1 MHLVIIGGSDAGISA
16 ALRAQELEP
25 DTEVTV
31 LVADDYP
38 NFSICGLPYFLSGE
52 TPDWRALAHRT
63 EFPGLNILRRHLV
76 QRIDASDKVLS
87 VVHAGTKITM
97 RYDRLVIATGAKPV
111 RPDLPGSKL
120 EGVFLLH
127 TMDDSFAV
135 HRYLTERN
143 PRSAILVGAGY
154 IGLEMA
160 DALTQRGLEVALLC
174 RGDTVLPTVNPA
186 LGRLVQDELQRH
198 GVRVLTGV
206 SAAEINPTV
215 TERPSRLS
223 IVDSA
228 GARHEADLVLLA
240 VGARPD
246 SELAG
251 RAGAKLGAGGAIVV
265 TRQMRT
271 NLADVFAAGD
281 CVETYHRLLD
291 APTYISLGTIA
302 HKQGRVAGENAV
314 GGDRRFAGALGTQS
328 LKVFDLAIA
337 RTGLN
342 ERDARTASF
351 DPLTVGSEVNDH
363 KAYYP
368 GAVPLR
374 IHLTGDRRTGRLLG
388 GQILGNRRAEIS
400 KRIDIVAT
408 ALFQEAS
415 VEYLNDLDL
424 SYTSPFSSPWDP
436 VQMAAQ
442 AWCAQLSQLLGARGN
457 PPGSS
462 PALLASATALGASN
476 HQLNLREGNQ

>member
-1 MHLVIIGGSDAGISA
+1 MLSPSVGST
-16 ALRAQELEP
+16 LRFFAE
-25 DTEVTV
+25 
-31 LVADDYP
+31 
-38 NFSICGLPYFLSGE
+38 
-52 TPDWRALAHRT
+52 RT
-63 EFPGLNILRRHLV
+63 R
-76 QRIDASDKVLS
+76 
-87 VVHAGTKITM
+87 
-97 RYDRLVIATGAKPV
+97 
-111 RPDLPGSKL
+111 
-120 EGVFLLH
+120 
-127 TMDDSFAV
+127 
-135 HRYLTERN
+135 
-143 PRSAILVGAGY
+143 
-154 IGLEMA
+154 
-160 DALTQRGLEVALLC
+160 C
-174 RGDTVLPTVNPA
+174 CPTVDPA
-186 LGRLVQDELQRH
+186 LGRLVQEELQRH

-206 SAAEINPTV
+206 SAAEINQTAG
-215 TERPSRLS
+215 ERPSRLS
-223 IVDSA
+223 VIDSA
-228 GARHEADLVLLA
+228 GAKHKADLVFLA

-246 SELAG
+246 SELAEQ
-251 RAGAKLGAGGAIVV
+251 AGAKLGAGGAIVV

-342 ERDARTASF
+342 ERDARSARF
-351 DPLTVGSEVNDH
+351 DPVTVDSEVNDH

-374 IHLTGDRRTGRLLG
+374 IRLTGDRRTGRLLG
-388 GQILGNRRAEIS
+388 GQIVGNRRAEIS

-424 SYTSPFSSPWDP
+424 SYTPPFSSPWDP

-442 AWCAQLSQLLGARGN
+442 AWCAQLPQLVGARGN

-462 PALLASATALGASN
+462 PASLASATALGASN

>member
-1 MHLVIIGGSDAGISA
+1 MHLVVIGGSDAGISA

-25 DTEVTV
+25 SAEITV

-52 TPDWRALAHRT
+52 TPDWRALAHRSK
-63 EFPGLNILRRHLV
+63 FPGLNILRRHV
-76 QRIDASDKVLS
+76 ARRIEASNRAVSLE
-87 VVHAGTKITM
+87 HAEQEMTM
-97 RYDRLVIATGAKPV
+97 RYDRLVIATGARPV
-111 RPDLPGSKL
+111 RPDLPGSTL

-135 HRYLTERN
+135 HRFLKERN
-143 PRSAILVGAGY
+143 PRTAVLVGAGY

-160 DALTQRGLEVALLC
+160 DALTQRGLDVTLLC
-174 RGDTVLPTVNPA
+174 RAETVLPTVDPA
-186 LGRLVQDELQRH
+186 LGRLVQEELERH

-206 SAAEINPTV
+206 SAAEINQ
-215 TERPSRLS
+215 TETGRASRLL

-228 GARHEADLVLLA
+228 GAKHEADLALLA

-246 SELAG
+246 SHLAEQ
-251 RAGAKLGAGGAIVV
+251 AGVKLGAQDAIVV

-271 NLADVFAAGD
+271 NLAEVFAAGD

-302 HKQGRVAGENAV
+302 HKQGRVAGENAI
-314 GGDRRFAGALGTQS
+314 GGDRIFGGALGTQS

-337 RTGLN
+337 RTGLS
-342 ERDARTASF
+342 ERDARKARF
-351 DPLTVGSEVNDH
+351 DPVTVSLEANDH

-368 GAVPLR
+368 SAVPLR

-408 ALFQEAS
+408 AIFQDAS
-415 VEYLNDLDL
+415 VDYLNDLDL
-424 SYTSPFSSPWDP
+424 SYTPPFSSPWDP

-442 AWCAQLSQLLGARGN
+442 AWCSKFTQLV
-457 PPGSS
+457 GSI
-462 PALLASATALGASN
+462 
-476 HQLNLREGNQ
+476 

>member
-1 MHLVIIGGSDAGISA
+1 MHLVVIGGSDAGISA

-25 DTEVTV
+25 SAEITV

-52 TPDWRALAHRT
+52 TPDWRALAHRSK
-63 EFPGLNILRRHLV
+63 FPGMNILRRHV
-76 QRIDASDKVLS
+76 ARRIDASNKTVSLE
-87 VVHAGTKITM
+87 HAGQEMAM

-111 RPDLPGSKL
+111 RPDLVGSKL

-135 HRYLTERN
+135 HRFLAERN
-143 PRSAILVGAGY
+143 PRSAVLVGAGY

-160 DALTQRGLEVALLC
+160 DALTQRGLEVTLLC
-174 RGDTVLPTVNPA
+174 RAETVLPTVDA
-186 LGRLVQDELQRH
+186 ELGRLVQDELRRH
-198 GVRVLTGV
+198 GVRVLTGI
-206 SAAEINPTV
+206 SAEEIKET
-215 TERPSRLS
+215 TTGDTSCLS
-223 IVDSA
+223 ILDSA
-228 GARHEADLVLLA
+228 GVRHAADFAILA

-251 RAGAKLGAGGAIVV
+251 QAGTKLGARGAVVV

-281 CVETYHRLLD
+281 CVETFHRLLD

-302 HKQGRVAGENAV
+302 HKQGGVAGENAI
-314 GGDRRFAGALGTQS
+314 GGDRMFAGALGTQS
-328 LKVFDLAIA
+328 LKVFDLAIT

-342 ERDARTASF
+342 DPDARGAGF
-351 DPLTVGSEVNDH
+351 DPLTVDSEVNDH

-374 IHLTGDRRTGRLLG
+374 IRLTGDRRTGRLLG

-400 KRIDIVAT
+400 KRIDIIAT

-424 SYTSPFSSPWDP
+424 SYTPPFSSPWDP
-436 VQMAAQ
+436 VQTAAQ
-442 AWCAQLSQLLGARGN
+442 AWSTKLRQSLGSKYANDG
-457 PPGSS
+457 
-462 PALLASATALGASN
+462 
-476 HQLNLREGNQ
+476 

>member
-1 MHLVIIGGSDAGISA
+1 MHLLIIGGSDAGISA
-16 ALRAQELEP
+16 ALRAQELRRGAEI
-25 DTEVTV
+25 TV

-52 TPDWRALAHRT
+52 TPDWRSLAHRS

-76 QRIDASDKVLS
+76 QRIDASGKILS
-87 VVHAGTKITM
+87 VAHAGTEMTI

-111 RPDLPGSKL
+111 RPNLPGSEL

-135 HRYLTERN
+135 HRFLTEQN
-143 PRSAILVGAGY
+143 PRAVVLIGAGY

-160 DALTQRGLEVALLC
+160 DALTQRGLEVTLLC
-174 RGDTVLPTVNPA
+174 RPETVLPTVDTA
-186 LGRLVQDELQRH
+186 FGRLVEEELRHH
-198 GVRVLTGV
+198 GVRVVTGV
-206 SAAEINPTV
+206 SAVEINQIAAG
-215 TERPSRLS
+215 RPSRLS
-223 IVDSA
+223 IVDST
-228 GARHEADLVLLA
+228 GAKHAADLAIVA

-246 SELAG
+246 SELAEQ
-251 RAGAKLGAGGAIVV
+251 AGAKLGAHGAIVV

-281 CVETYHRLLD
+281 CVETYHRLLE

-314 GGDRRFAGALGTQS
+314 GGERMFAGAVGTQS

-342 ERDARTASF
+342 MRDARYAGF
-351 DPLTVGSEVNDH
+351 DPLAADLEANDH

-374 IHLTGDRRTGRLLG
+374 VQVTGDRRSGRLLG

-400 KRIDIVAT
+400 KRIDIIAA
-408 ALFQEAS
+408 ALFQDAS

-424 SYTSPFSSPWDP
+424 SYTPPFSSPWDP

-442 AWCAQLSQLLGARGN
+442 AWCAK
-457 PPGSS
+457 S
-462 PALLASATALGASN
+462 PTPHRKHAGY
-476 HQLNLREGNQ
+476 G

>member
-1 MHLVIIGGSDAGISA
+1 MHLVVIGGSDAGISA

-25 DTEVTV
+25 GAEITV

-52 TPDWRALAHRT
+52 TPDWHALAHRSA
-63 EFPGLNILRRHLV
+63 FPGLNILRRHLAR
-76 QRIDASDKVLS
+76 RIDASDKS
-87 VVHAGTKITM
+87 ISCVHDGAEMTV

-111 RPDLPGSKL
+111 RPDLPGSKH

-135 HRYLTERN
+135 HRYLTKRN
-143 PRSAILVGAGY
+143 PRGAVLVGAGY

-160 DALTQRGLEVALLC
+160 DALTRRGLEVTLLC
-174 RGDTVLPTVNPA
+174 RPDTVLPTVDVA
-186 LGRLVQDELQRH
+186 LGGLVQEELERH

-206 SAAEINPTV
+206 SASEINQTAPGH
-215 TERPSRLS
+215 PSRLS
-223 IVDSA
+223 VVDFV
-228 GARHEADLVLLA
+228 GAKHEADLVLLA

-246 SELAG
+246 SELAKQ
-251 RAGAKLGAGGAIVV
+251 AGAKVGAQGAIVV

-271 NLADVFAAGD
+271 NLADLFAAGD

-291 APTYISLGTIA
+291 VPTYISLGTIA

-314 GGDRRFAGALGTQS
+314 GGNRMFAGALGTQS

-337 RTGLN
+337 RTGLS
-342 ERDARTASF
+342 ERDARVAGF
-351 DPLTVGSEVNDH
+351 DPVTTRFEANDH

-368 GAVPLR
+368 GAVPLQ
-374 IHLTGDRRTGRLLG
+374 IHLTGDRRTGRLLA
-388 GQILGNRRAEIS
+388 GQILGNRKAEIS
-400 KRIDIVAT
+400 KRIDIIAT
-408 ALFQEAS
+408 AIFEDAS
-415 VEYLNDLDL
+415 VDYLNDLDL
-424 SYTSPFSSPWDP
+424 SYTPPFSSPWDP

-442 AWCAQLSQLLGARGN
+442 AWSSNLSQVVA
-457 PPGSS
+457 
-462 PALLASATALGASN
+462 AI
-476 HQLNLREGNQ
+476 

>member
-1 MHLVIIGGSDAGISA
+1 MHLVVIGGSDAGISA

-25 DTEVTV
+25 GAEITV

-52 TPDWRALAHRT
+52 TPDWHDLAHRS
-63 EFPGLNILRRHLV
+63 EFPGLNILRRHLAR
-76 QRIDASDKVLS
+76 RIDASDKTIS
-87 VVHAGTKITM
+87 CVHAGAEMTV

-111 RPDLPGSKL
+111 RPDLAGSKH

-135 HRYLTERN
+135 RRYLTKRN
-143 PRSAILVGAGY
+143 PRAAVLVGAGY

-160 DALTQRGLEVALLC
+160 DALTQRGLEVTLLC
-174 RGDTVLPTVNPA
+174 RPDTVLPTVDPV
-186 LGRLVQDELQRH
+186 LGGLVQEELERH

-206 SAAEINPTV
+206 SAAEINQTA
-215 TERPSRLS
+215 TGRPRLS
-223 IVDSA
+223 VLDSV
-228 GARHEADLVLLA
+228 GAKHEADLVLLA

-246 SELAG
+246 SELAEE
-251 RAGAKLGAGGAIVV
+251 AGVKLGAQGAIVV

-291 APTYISLGTIA
+291 VPTYISLGTIG
-302 HKQGRVAGENAV
+302 HKQGRVAGENAI
-314 GGDRRFAGALGTQS
+314 GGDRIFAGALGTQS

-337 RTGLN
+337 RTGLS
-342 ERDARTASF
+342 ERDARKAKF
-351 DPLTVGSEVNDH
+351 DPVTVGLEANDH

-368 GAVPLR
+368 GATPLR
-374 IHLTGDRRTGRLLG
+374 IHLTGDRRTGQLLA

-400 KRIDIVAT
+400 KRIDIIAT
-408 ALFQEAS
+408 AIFQDAS
-415 VEYLNDLDL
+415 VDYLNDLDL
-424 SYTSPFSSPWDP
+424 SYTPPFSSPWDP

-442 AWCAQLSQLLGARGN
+442 AWCAK
-457 PPGSS
+457 S
-462 PALLASATALGASN
+462 PNSLVRTR
-476 HQLNLREGNQ
+476 REGTRLAGRERTPCG

>member
-1 MHLVIIGGSDAGISA
+1 MHLVVIGGSDAGISA

-25 DTEVTV
+25 SAEITV

-52 TPDWRALAHRT
+52 TPDWRALAHRSK
-63 EFPGLNILRRHLV
+63 FPGLNILRRHV
-76 QRIDASDKVLS
+76 ARRIEASNRAVSLE
-87 VVHAGTKITM
+87 HAEQEMTM
-97 RYDRLVIATGAKPV
+97 RYDRLVIATGARPV
-111 RPDLPGSKL
+111 RPDLPGSTL

-135 HRYLTERN
+135 HRFLKERN
-143 PRSAILVGAGY
+143 PRTAVLVGAGY

-160 DALTQRGLEVALLC
+160 DALTQRGLDVTLLC
-174 RGDTVLPTVNPA
+174 RAETVLPTVDPA
-186 LGRLVQDELQRH
+186 LGRLVQEELERH

-206 SAAEINPTV
+206 SAAEINQ
-215 TERPSRLS
+215 TETGRASRLL

-228 GARHEADLVLLA
+228 GAKHEADLALLA

-246 SELAG
+246 SHLAEQ
-251 RAGAKLGAGGAIVV
+251 AGVKLGAQDAIVV

-271 NLADVFAAGD
+271 NLAEVFAAGD

-302 HKQGRVAGENAV
+302 HKQGRVAGENAI
-314 GGDRRFAGALGTQS
+314 GGDRIFGGALGTQS

-337 RTGLN
+337 RTGLS
-342 ERDARTASF
+342 ERDARKARF
-351 DPLTVGSEVNDH
+351 DPVTVSLEANDH

-368 GAVPLR
+368 SAVPLR

-408 ALFQEAS
+408 AIFQDAS
-415 VEYLNDLDL
+415 VDYLNDLDL
-424 SYTSPFSSPWDP
+424 SYTPPFSSPWDP

-442 AWCAQLSQLLGARGN
+442 AWCSKFSQLV
-457 PPGSS
+457 GSI
-462 PALLASATALGASN
+462 
-476 HQLNLREGNQ
+476 

>member
-1 MHLVIIGGSDAGISA
+1 M
-16 ALRAQELEP
+16 
-25 DTEVTV
+25 
-31 LVADDYP
+31 
-38 NFSICGLPYFLSGE
+38 
-52 TPDWRALAHRT
+52 
-63 EFPGLNILRRHLV
+63 
-76 QRIDASDKVLS
+76 
-87 VVHAGTKITM
+87 
-97 RYDRLVIATGAKPV
+97 
-111 RPDLPGSKL
+111 
-120 EGVFLLH
+120 FLLH
-127 TMDDSFAV
+127 TMDDSFAI
-135 HRYLTERN
+135 HRLPAERS
-143 PRSAILVGAGY
+143 PRAAILVGAGY

-160 DALTQRGLEVALLC
+160 DALTQRGLEVTLC
-174 RGDTVLPTVNPA
+174 RADTVLPTVDPA
-186 LGRLVQDELQRH
+186 LGRLVQEELRRH

-206 SAAEINPTV
+206 SALEINQV
-215 TERPSRLS
+215 ATERPPRLS
-223 IVDSA
+223 VLDFA

-240 VGARPD
+240 VGARAD
-246 SELAG
+246 GELAR

-291 APTYISLGTIA
+291 APTYISLERSRTNRGGLQARMRLAAIEGSRVPSE
-302 HKQGRVAGENAV
+302 HKA
-314 GGDRRFAGALGTQS
+314 S
-328 LKVFDLAIA
+328 KVFDLAIA

-351 DPLTVGSEVNDH
+351 DPVTVGSEVNDH

-374 IHLTGDRRTGRLLG
+374 IHLTGDRRTRRLLG

-408 ALFQEAS
+408 ALFEEAS

-424 SYTSPFSSPWDP
+424 SYTPPFSSPWDP

-457 PPGSS
+457 PPGSILA
-462 PALLASATALGASN
+462 PLASATALGTSN
-476 HQLNLREGNQ
+476 HQLDLREGNQ